1 MSLSNP
7 LPATLQAVSVVTNAY
22 EITRRVLEREPSHPQ
37 EECQQA
43 LQNFQRKLRADTLF
57 EAKES
62 LSLLKTSSGKLSSER
77 EEIEGL
83 LVLGLWATFER
94 FLRDYLLEKGA
105 VLKQIQ
111 PTPFA
116 DSLYKQFAKNVER
129 WEPRDILELLKD
141 SLFTTPV
148 LADLIGEAKHILDYR
163 NKVAHA
169 NPGKRESRRPVDSSY
184 KKLNE
189 IINIL
194 LQY

>member
-1 MSLSNP
+1 M
-7 LPATLQAVSVVTNAY
+7 
-22 EITRRVLEREPSHPQ
+22 
-37 EECQQA
+37 
-43 LQNFQRKLRADTLF
+43 
-57 EAKES
+57 
-62 LSLLKTSSGKLSSER
+62 
-77 EEIEGL
+77 
-83 LVLGLWATFER
+83 VLGLWATFER
-94 FLRDYLLEKGA
+94 FLRDYLLEKGI

-129 WEPRDILELLKD
+129 WEPRDILDLLKD
-141 SLFTTPV
+141 SLFTTPI

-169 NPGKRESRRPVDSSY
+169 NPKKRDSRREVSSAY

-189 IINIL
+189 IIKIL

>member
-7 LPATLQAVSVVTNAY
+7 LPAIWQAVSVDTDAY
-22 EITRRVLEREPSHPQ
+22 KITIRVLVRSPSHPHT
-37 EECQQA
+37 ECQQA
-43 LQNFQRKLRADTLF
+43 LENFQRNLREDTLF
-57 EAKES
+57 EGKKA
-62 LSLLKTSSGKLSSER
+62 LSLLQTTNGKPSQER

-94 FLRDYLLEKGA
+94 FLRDYLLEKGT

-111 PTPFA
+111 PAPFA

-129 WEPRDILELLKD
+129 WEPRDILDLLKD
-141 SLFTTPV
+141 SLFTTPI

-169 NPGKRESRRPVDSSY
+169 NPKKRDSRRQIYSTY
-184 KKLNE
+184 EKLNE